1 MTNLEAWVATLSK
14 ANLGAIVNVRAI
26 VTTPPYATFLDE
38 VARHPLVCGFRLNT
52 VMPLRGGPAEA
63 LERLRAFGQ
72 PLWVDLKGRQL
83 RVVGA
88 AIPPYTEVRLS
99 HSIRVQ
105 TPVDAFFSDGNEH
118 VRVAAV
124 EGNRLILEDG
134 PRRLIGPGESVNI
147 VHPSLK
153 IEGTLTETDRAYL
166 AAMGEVGLKRVMISY
181 VESPS
186 DVEEVRALL
195 PGAEVMLK
203 IETQRGL
210 EYTKKYRASHGRLVA
225 ARGDL
230 YVEVLRPHRVIGALR
245 DIITAD
251 PEAVVASRIFD
262 SLGHIPVPVS
272 ADIGDVAF
280 LLSLGYRT
288 FMLGDVICLQRDT
301 VIEALNLLEAVA
313 GQF

>member
-1 MTNLEAWVATLSK
+1 MN
-14 ANLGAIVNVRAI
+14 IRAI

-52 VMPLRGGPAEA
+52 VMPLRDGPAEA

-88 AIPPYTEVRLS
+88 AIPPYTEIRLS
-99 HSIRVQ
+99 HPIRVE

-118 VRVAAV
+118 ARVAAV
-124 EGNRLILEDG
+124 DGDRLILADG

-153 IEGTLTETDRAYL
+153 IDGTLTETDRAYL
-166 AAMGEVGLKRVMISY
+166 AAMREAGLKRVMISY
-181 VESPS
+181 VESPA
-186 DVEEVRALL
+186 DVEEVRGLL

-203 IETQRGL
+203 IESRRGL
-210 EYTKKYRASHGRLVA
+210 EYTRKYGSSHGRLVA

-245 DIITAD
+245 DIVAAD

-272 ADIGDVAF
+272 ADIGDAAF

-288 FMLGDVICLQRDT
+288 FMLGDVLCFQRDT
-301 VIEALNLLEAVA
+301 VLEALNLLEAVA
-313 GQF
+313 GQFS